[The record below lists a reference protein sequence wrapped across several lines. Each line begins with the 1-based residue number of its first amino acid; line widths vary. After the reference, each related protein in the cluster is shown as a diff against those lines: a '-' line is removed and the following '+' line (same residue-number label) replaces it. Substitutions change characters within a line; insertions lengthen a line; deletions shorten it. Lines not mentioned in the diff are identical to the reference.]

1 MTLKL
6 TPWDTSKQL
15 QTRQDMILFLDACLA
30 EAADDAAFIA
40 KAAGVAAR
48 SPAMKELSEHDE
60 LREAVLLISANNG
73 ANILGLIQAL
83 GLATPAEYF
92 QISPTLPL

>member
-15 QTRQDMILFLDACLA
+15 QTRQDMVLFLEACIA
-30 EAADDAAFIA
+30 EAADDNAFIA

-48 SPAMKELSEHDE
+48 SPAMKQLSKDDE

-73 ANILGLIQAL
+73 ANISGLIHAL
-83 GLATPAEYF
+83 GLASPADCS
-92 QISPTLPL
+92 QIGSNRPM

>member
-15 QTRQDMILFLDACLA
+15 QTRQDMVLFLEACLA
-30 EAADDAAFIA
+30 EAADDTAFIA

-48 SPAMKELSEHDE
+48 SPAMKQLSEHDE

-73 ANILGLIQAL
+73 ANILELIQAL
-83 GLATPAEYF
+83 GLATPAEYSP
-92 QISPTLPL
+92 ISPTRPL